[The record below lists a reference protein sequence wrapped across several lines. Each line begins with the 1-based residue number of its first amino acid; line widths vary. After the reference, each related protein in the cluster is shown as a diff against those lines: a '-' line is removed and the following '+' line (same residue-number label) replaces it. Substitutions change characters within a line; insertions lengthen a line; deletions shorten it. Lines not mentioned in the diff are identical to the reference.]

1 MIFSS
6 LIELQSNYRGYLF
19 TTHLPTP
26 QPKKKKSQLSTL
38 NVMDPD
44 AVHPCPHSPK
54 SQTLCCL
61 PPHSHRLL
69 GGGEA
74 GRGEWKARTEGYLG
88 NGFLVIPAQGLLI
101 HSFIQKNESIRLYYL
116 VKSYLIHFTFE
127 CLVTY
132 SVYSSKQHIYSYI
145 STGIAHIH
153 TQRQTCCI

>member
-1 MIFSS
+1 MWSTGAEETKGWKS
-6 LIELQSNYRGYLF
+6 AGPGCGVPMGALQRVLGI
-19 TTHLPTP
+19 PEE
-26 QPKKKKSQLSTL
+26 
-38 NVMDPD
+38 
-44 AVHPCPHSPK
+44 K

-132 SVYSSKQHIYSYI
+132 SVYSSKQHIYRYI

-153 TQRQTCCI
+153 TQRQTCCIWYWLVSYLSKL